1 MSLKV
6 GIVGLPNVGKTTL
19 FNAMTGLNQPV
30 SNFPFTT
37 TQAFVGAVS
46 VPDERLD
53 RLVDIYKP
61 KKVVH
66 ASIEFVDI
74 PGLGIGASKGEGL
87 GNGFLVS
94 VRESDALVEVVR
106 CFKNEDVVSDASVDP
121 QSDIESLGLEL
132 IFSDLEVI
140 EKRLP
145 RLETKARSKNDKD
158 SMVEYEILKR
168 CHEQLLNMKPIRD
181 LHLSKEDEKVI
192 RAYAFLTAK
201 PILYVLNISE
211 DEIGKEDSDEIKA
224 IKAKALEEGSLAIT
238 LSAEIENE
246 ISKLEAEDKAMFLED
261 YGLEKP
267 GLNTVVQASY
277 ALLGLET
284 IFTCGEKDCHAW
296 TYRKGMKAPQ
306 VAGCIHTDFE
316 RGFIRME
323 VFGYEDLVKAGSE
336 QKAKELNYYH
346 LEGKEY
352 VVQDGDIV
360 NVRFNV

>member
-6 GIVGLPNVGKTTL
+6 GIVGLPNTGKTTL
-19 FNAMTGLNQPV
+19 FNSMTGLDQPV

-37 TQAFVGAVS
+37 TQPFVGAVS

-53 RLVDIYKP
+53 KLVSIYHP

-94 VRESDALVEVVR
+94 IRESDAIVEVVR
-106 CFKNEDVVSDASVDP
+106 CFESEDVPVDGKIDP
-121 QSDIESLGLEL
+121 EADIESLGLEL
-132 IFSDLEVI
+132 IFADLDVV

-145 RLETKARSKNDKD
+145 RLETKAKSKSDKD
-158 SMVEYEILKR
+158 AMVEYDILCK

-201 PILYVLNISE
+201 PILYVLNIGE
-211 DEIGKEDSDEIKA
+211 NEIGKEDSEVIKR
-224 IKAKALEEGSLAIT
+224 IKAKAEAEGSKAIT
-238 LSAEIENE
+238 LSAEVEYE
-246 ISKLEAEDKAMFLED
+246 ISKLEDADKEVFLAE
-261 YGLEKP
+261 YGLERP
-267 GLNTVVQASY
+267 GLNSVVQASY

-296 TYRKGMKAPQ
+296 TYHKGMKAPQ

-323 VFGYEDLVKAGSE
+323 VVSYEDLIKSGSE
-336 QKAKELNYYH
+336 QKAKELNLYR

-352 VVQDGDIV
+352 IVKDGDIV
-360 NVRFNV
+360 NIRFNV

>member
-6 GIVGLPNVGKTTL
+6 GILGLPNVGKTTL
-19 FNAMTGLNQPV
+19 FNAMTGLDQPV
-30 SNFPFTT
+30 SSFPFTT
-37 TQAFVGAVS
+37 TQAFLGAVS

-53 RLVDIYKP
+53 NLVKIYNP

-106 CFKNEDVVSDASVDP
+106 CFKSEDVLSENGVDP
-121 QSDIESLGLEL
+121 EGDIESLELEL
-132 IFSDLEVI
+132 IFADLDVI

-145 RLETKARSKNDKD
+145 RLETKAKSKNDKD
-158 SMVEYEILKR
+158 AMVEYEILKR
-168 CHEQLLNMKPIRD
+168 CHAQLLDMKPIRD

-192 RAYAFLTAK
+192 RAYAFLTEK

-211 DEIGKEDSDEIKA
+211 DEIGKDSEVVKRIKE
-224 IKAKALEEGSLAIT
+224 KAKNEGSMAIT
-238 LSAEIENE
+238 LSAEVEYE
-246 ISKLEAEDKAMFLED
+246 ISKLNDEDKELFLAD
-261 YGLEKP
+261 YGLERP
-267 GLNTVVQASY
+267 GLNSVVQASY

-296 TYRKGMKAPQ
+296 TYKKGMKAPQ

-323 VFGYEDLVKAGSE
+323 VLNYDDLMKAGSE
-336 QKAKELNYYH
+336 QKAKELNLFH

-352 VVQDGDIV
+352 IVKDGDIV

>member
-19 FNAMTGLNQPV
+19 FNAMTGLDQPV
-30 SNFPFTT
+30 SSFPFTT
-37 TQAFVGAVS
+37 TQAFLGAVS

-53 RLVDIYKP
+53 KLVKIYNP

-106 CFKNEDVVSDASVDP
+106 CFESEDVPVEGKIDP
-121 QSDIESLGLEL
+121 EADIESLGLEL
-132 IFSDLEVI
+132 IFADLDVV

-145 RLETKARSKNDKD
+145 RLETKAKSKTDKD
-158 SMVEYEILKR
+158 AMVEFDILTR

-181 LHLSKEDEKVI
+181 LHLSKEDEKII
-192 RAYAFLTAK
+192 RNYSFLTNK

-211 DEIGKEDSDEIKA
+211 SEIGNEDSDVIKR
-224 IKAKALEEGSLAIT
+224 IKAKANEEGSMAIT
-238 LSAEIENE
+238 LSAEVEYE
-246 ISKLEAEDKAMFLED
+246 ISKLEGEDKEIFLEE
-261 YGLEKP
+261 YGLERP
-267 GLNTVVQASY
+267 GLNSVVQASY
-277 ALLGLET
+277 SLLGLET

-296 TYRKGMKAPQ
+296 TYKKGMKAPQ

-323 VFGYEDLVKAGSE
+323 VVGYEDLIKAGSE
-336 QKAKELNYYH
+336 QKAKEMNFFR

-352 VVQDGDIV
+352 IVNDGDIV
-360 NVRFNV
+360 NIRFNV

>member
-53 RLVDIYKP
+53 RLVEIYKP

-211 DEIGKEDSDEIKA
+211 DEIGKEDSEEIKA